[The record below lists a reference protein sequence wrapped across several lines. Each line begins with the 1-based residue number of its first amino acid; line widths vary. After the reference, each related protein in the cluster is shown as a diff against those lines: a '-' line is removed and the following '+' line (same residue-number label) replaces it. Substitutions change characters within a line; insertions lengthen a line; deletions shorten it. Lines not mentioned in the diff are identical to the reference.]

1 MNVSS
6 RETHCTAACCSG
18 PREVNLTLSVYVK
31 ILSVLHC
38 QSFVQQYFLS
48 VGNSPLKPKEPLP
61 LPWAPPP
68 TELALAHPPFSSPF
82 SRHQSPKSLVRK
94 ALRRKQ
100 RTSHGGVEEDR
111 PSVLEGKGGGGA
123 GGRGT
128 GQGQGLPFAALP
140 QAPCTGI
147 RWGKERGC
155 PCTPGASA
163 PTGKEEGK
171 EVIGRATGSANEKHR
186 CFGSLC

>member
-111 PSVLEGKGGGGA
+111 PSVLEGKGGGGPGA
-123 GGRGT
+123 GERAKAKGFHLQLCLRPHV
-128 GQGQGLPFAALP
+128 QGLDGGKRGAVPALLEP
-140 QAPCTGI
+140 LPPLG
-147 RWGKERGC
+147 RRKGK
-155 PCTPGASA
+155 
-163 PTGKEEGK
+163 K
-171 EVIGRATGSANEKHR
+171 
-186 CFGSLC
+186 